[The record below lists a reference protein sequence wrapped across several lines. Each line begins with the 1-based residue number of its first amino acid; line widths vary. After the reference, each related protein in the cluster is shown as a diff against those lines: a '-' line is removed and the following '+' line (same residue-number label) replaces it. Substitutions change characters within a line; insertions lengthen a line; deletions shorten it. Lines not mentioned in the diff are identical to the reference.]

1 MRKTLLI
8 IALFISACATSTK
21 LTENPNKSDN
31 VNDIKS
37 SLLFYQSAANGV
49 ADITLSIRPD
59 NSFSLYMKILPQ
71 PMSDDKESVINTSGK
86 WSKQG
91 DWLRLTFSEKKLNVR
106 ELFDQNYAGENQFKV
121 IDERTVDINEKVDE
135 LKIWGVLCIKIK
147 K

>member
-1 MRKTLLI
+1 MKKTLLI

-21 LTENPNKSDN
+21 FTENPNKSDN

-59 NSFSLYMKILPQ
+59 NSFSLYMRIIPQ

-91 DWLRLTFSEKKLNVR
+91 DWLRLSFSEKKLNVR